1 MAVNNMDNVTPIAA
15 VIKDFLPLLGVVVG
29 AGLQYFFSRSTELKR
44 HKRTLRIDAYSDYL
58 RSVGEAE
65 TVKMDPQA
73 TRCSDVLARAI
84 AAKARVCVHGSA
96 AVVKA
101 LSKFEADPEPRLTP
115 QKKKYFL
122 EFVEAI
128 RKDVGAQGA
137 LSSEA
142 VEHILFG
149 EVA

>member
-1 MAVNNMDNVTPIAA
+1 MDATVSAA
-15 VIKDFLPLLGVVVG
+15 TIVKDLLPLLGVLVG
-29 AGLQYFFSRSTELKR
+29 AGLQYFFSRSAEIKR
-44 HKRTLRIDAYSDYL
+44 HERTLRIDAYSDYL

-65 TVKMDPQA
+65 TMKMDPQA
-73 TRCSDVLARAI
+73 ARRSDVLARAI

-96 AVVKA
+96 AVVSA
-101 LSKFEADPEPRLTP
+101 LAKFEGDPESGLTP

-128 RKDVGAQGA
+128 RKDVGAHGD
-137 LSSEA
+137 LNSEA

-149 EVA
+149 KVA